1 MTASRIFVQ
10 STDRDRRAGG
20 YFGSA
25 VTGIEGRDGEEAF
38 AQALDGPSGI
48 LRSIRGTDESVRR
61 IPGDRARAA
70 SHKPALRSGEAEIRI
85 ASRSTDRRV
94 ATGRR
99 EVAFIDQSVDGWEA
113 LARGVSDRARV
124 VLLDEGQDGLSQIA
138 AWAVGRPGHDAVHIL
153 CHATPGVLR
162 LGCVRLDRAALAV
175 RADEIRRLGQLLKAD
190 GDILLYGC
198 ELAKGPAGAAW
209 LDAFAD
215 LAEANVAASVTLT
228 GAAHLGG
235 DFTLAARIGSVTTP
249 GFAIPAFRGV
259 LAPSPGY
266 SSAMGYVG
274 ESTVT
279 ILFDL
284 PLDEAHPPLPN
295 AFNVQVNGTT
305 VGISGVSVDGAA
317 TTVTLTLGSFI
328 LVAGDIV
335 DFTYTDPT
343 VGNDVDAIQGTA
355 GSDVADF
362 NHSTVVAISR
372 PVAPAFVGAAVT
384 GTSLVLTYDTALD
397 AAHAP
402 AAGAFTV
409 TVGGNAV
416 SVTGVAVDG
425 PGKTVTLTLAQAVS
439 QGQAVTVAYAD
450 PTGGDD
456 ASALQG
462 TSGTDAASLPATGV
476 TNLTGQPASQRFVFS
491 ANDGATGAEL
501 WVTDGTE
508 AGTTRLKDINPGGN
522 GSGAANFT
530 ALGNGKAVFSASDTA
545 GNELWVTDG
554 TAAGTSRVKD
564 IYAGATSSGP
574 ANFTALG
581 NGQTVF
587 SANDGATG
595 SELWVTDGTA
605 DGTTRVKDINPGAGG
620 STPLA
625 FTALGNGKAVFRAAD
640 ASTGAELWVTNGTE
654 AGTSRVK
661 DINPGVT
668 GSGLAGFMAL
678 GNGKVL
684 FSASDGTAGN
694 ELWVTDGTE
703 TGTSRVK
710 DIVAGTTGS
719 NPTGF
724 TALGNGK
731 AVFSANDV
739 TMGYELWVTDGT
751 EAGTTRVKDIRAGT
765 GSSLPS
771 NFMTLGNGKVLFR
784 ADDGTTGGELWVT
797 DGTEA
802 GTSRVKD
809 IYAGAISSGAAIFT
823 ALGNGKA
830 VFNANDGITGSEL
843 WVTDGTEAGTS
854 RVKDINSGANGSAPV
869 RFTALGNGKAL
880 FSADDGTAGPE
891 LWVTDGTEA
900 GTTRLKDI
908 NPGTTGSAP
917 SIAVAVTAPA
927 DTTPPVISAVSIP
940 NQPMK
945 AGDTVTATI
954 TVASD
959 SDTYTLGAGST
970 VAGFALGN
978 LTRVNATTYTAGF
991 TVAAGQDVAAGADLP
1006 VNLVLTDTAGNS
1018 SAAYTTAIVQGQDG
1032 IDATPPSHV
1041 SAAVTGASLVLTY
1054 SEALDAAHAPAANA
1068 FTVTVGGSAVSVTGV
1083 AVDGLAKT
1091 VTLTLAQAVQHGQ
1104 AVTVAYADPSGWATS
1119 SRSTPPPTRRAS
1131 RWRPA
1136 RTWRRAATCR

>member
-1 MTASRIFVQ
+1 M
-10 STDRDRRAGG
+10 
-20 YFGSA
+20 
-25 VTGIEGRDGEEAF
+25 TGIEGRDGEEAF